1 MQRASCSPLRTFP
14 QRRNNLKQHNSAAY
28 AAEFFYAMENV
39 KNFMLRHGM
48 NADRVELEQY
58 TRAFYE
64 CMERGLKESQP
75 NVPMIPTYLR
85 LDGQLPKDRKA
96 AVIDAGGTNY
106 RTALLSF
113 GDNGCRLECLER
125 SLMPGALAPAHWS
138 DFIKHTAN
146 SIEPLLDQTDVIGF
160 CFSYPAEVTP
170 DIDSR
175 VLGLTKQVKLLAAHG
190 RLLGADLNAELE
202 RRGLGKRKIVV
213 LNDTPA
219 TLLGGAAMLDRERY
233 GGFIGMVAG
242 TGTNTC
248 CGLPEHRVAKLGL
261 HGDGKMLINL
271 ESGSFDGFPRGDI
284 DLGMDN
290 ALPDTGYYIAEKMCS
305 GAYLGELSRYTL
317 QAAAREGLFSSAAAE
332 LILRL
337 TKLDTPTA
345 DAWAAGKLPE
355 CFGMSDRDSAVYIIH
370 ELFDRAARCM
380 CCNLSAI
387 LLLTGEGSGK
397 PVCISVDGSLFK
409 KSALFRPLLE
419 KHMQAYAGAALG
431 RHFEFITSDE
441 TTLLGTAAAAL
452 LN

>member
-1 MQRASCSPLRTFP
+1 MD
-14 QRRNNLKQHNSAAY
+14 
-28 AAEFFYAMENV
+28 NV

-48 NADRVELEQY
+48 NADRVELERY
-58 TRAFYE
+58 SKAFCE
-64 CMERGLKESQP
+64 CMERGLAEKQA

-85 LDGQLPKDRKA
+85 LDGQLPKNKKA

-106 RTALLSF
+106 RTALISF
-113 GDNGCRLECLER
+113 GDHGCSLENIER
-125 SLMPGALAPAHWS
+125 SPMPGTLLPAHWS
-138 DFIKHTAN
+138 DFIRRTADA
-146 SIEPLLDQTDVIGF
+146 IEPMLSETNLIGF

-175 VLGLTKQVKLLAAHG
+175 VLGLTKQVKLLGAQG

-202 RRGLGKRKIVV
+202 RRSIGKKKIVV

-219 TLLGGAAMLDRERY
+219 TLLGGSAMLDRGEY

-248 CGLPEHRVAKLGL
+248 CMLPERRIAKLGL
-261 HGDGKMLINL
+261 HGEDKMLVNL
-271 ESGSFDGFPRGDI
+271 ESGSFDGFPRGDF
-284 DLGMDN
+284 DLEMDN
-290 ALPDTGYYIAEKMCS
+290 TLPDTGYYIAEKMCS
-305 GAYLGELSRYTL
+305 GAYLGKLSRHTL

-332 LILRL
+332 HLLRL
-337 TKLDTPTA
+337 PELDTPTA
-345 DAWAAGKLPE
+345 DAWASGKLPE
-355 CFGMSDRDSAVYIIH
+355 RFGDADRDKVVYIIH

-387 LLLTGEGSGK
+387 LLLTGEGADK

-409 KSALFRPLLE
+409 KSALFRPHLE
-419 KHMQAYAGAALG
+419 KHMQEFAGETLA
-431 RHFEFITSDE
+431 RKFEFVTCDE
-441 TTLLGTAAAAL
+441 TTLLGTAAAVL

>member
-1 MQRASCSPLRTFP
+1 
-14 QRRNNLKQHNSAAY
+14 
-28 AAEFFYAMENV
+28 
-39 KNFMLRHGM
+39 MLRHGM
-48 NADRVELEQY
+48 NADRVELERY
-58 TRAFYE
+58 SKAFCE
-64 CMERGLKESQP
+64 CMERGLKEKQEK
-75 NVPMIPTYLR
+75 VPMIPTYLR
-85 LDGQLPKDRKA
+85 LDGRLPKDKKA

-113 GDNGCRLECLER
+113 GDHGCRIENIER
-125 SLMPGALAPAHWS
+125 SLMPGTLVPAHWS
-138 DFIKHTAN
+138 EFIGRTADA
-146 SIEPLLDQTDVIGF
+146 IETLLSETDVIGF

-175 VLGLTKQVKLLAAHG
+175 VLGLTKQVKLLGANG

-202 RRGLGKRKIVV
+202 RRGLGKKKIVV

-219 TLLGGAAMLDRERY
+219 TLLGGSALLEREKY

-248 CGLPEHRVAKLGL
+248 CALPERRISKLSL
-261 HGDGKMLINL
+261 HGDGKMLVNL
-271 ESGSFDGFPRGDI
+271 ESGSFDGFPRGDF
-284 DLGMDN
+284 DLEMDS

-305 GAYLGELSRYTL
+305 GAYLGEVCRYTL
-317 QAAAREGLFSSAAAE
+317 QAAAREGLFSSAAE
-332 LILRL
+332 EFILHL
-337 TKLDTPTA
+337 PELDTPTA
-345 DAWAAGKLPE
+345 DAWAMGKLPE
-355 CFGMSDRDSAVYIIH
+355 CFNAADRDKTVYIIY

-387 LLLTGEGSGK
+387 LLLTGEGRDK

-419 KHMQAYAGAALG
+419 KHMQAYAGETLG
-431 RHFEFITSDE
+431 RNFEFVTSDE

>member
-1 MQRASCSPLRTFP
+1 MV
-14 QRRNNLKQHNSAAY
+14 
-28 AAEFFYAMENV
+28 MDNV

-48 NADRVELEQY
+48 NADRVELERY
-58 TRAFYE
+58 SKAFCE
-64 CMERGLKESQP
+64 CMERGLAEKQEK
-75 NVPMIPTYLR
+75 VPMIPTYLH
-85 LDGQLPKDRKA
+85 LDGQLPKDKKA

-113 GDNGCRLECLER
+113 GDHGCSLENIER
-125 SLMPGALAPAHWS
+125 SLMPGTLVPAHWS
-138 DFIKHTAN
+138 EFISRTADA
-146 SIEPLLDQTDVIGF
+146 IEPLLSETDLIGF

-175 VLGLTKQVKLLAAHG
+175 VLGLTKQVKLLGAHG
-190 RLLGADLNAELE
+190 RLLGADLNSELE
-202 RRGLGKRKIVV
+202 HRGLGRKKIVV

-219 TLLGGAAMLDRERY
+219 TLLGGSAMLDRGEY

-248 CGLPEHRVAKLGL
+248 CALPERRITKLGL
-261 HGDGKMLINL
+261 HGDAKMLVNL
-271 ESGSFDGFPRGDI
+271 ESGSFDGFPRGDF
-284 DLGMDN
+284 DLEMDN
-290 ALPDTGYYIAEKMCS
+290 ALPDTGYYIGEKMCS
-305 GAYLGELSRYTL
+305 GAYLGKVCSYTL

-332 LILRL
+332 FILHL
-337 TKLDTPTA
+337 PELDTPTA
-345 DAWAAGKLPE
+345 DAWALGKLPE
-355 CFGMSDRDSAVYIIH
+355 CFDAADRDTAVYIIH

-387 LLLTGEGSGK
+387 LLLTGEGRDK

-419 KHMQAYAGAALG
+419 KHMQACAGETLG
-431 RHFEFITSDE
+431 RKFEFITSDE